1 MVNFRLPFAML
12 LPKVNCRTCLWVSN
26 FESFCYALLVNVRS
40 ELTVCMSI
48 CIVVYSQRFPSSQ
61 QLKLHALC
69 MYVVVQLCPSV
80 RVALLASRDITVVVV
95 AERKKISRAL
105 GFDKMALLKED
116 FFASKYYYVQ
126 MFVPRLLL

>member
-1 MVNFRLPFAML
+1 
-12 LPKVNCRTCLWVSN
+12 
-26 FESFCYALLVNVRS
+26 
-40 ELTVCMSI
+40 MSI

-69 MYVVVQLCPSV
+69 ILYVVVQLCPSV

-126 MFVPRLLL
+126 MFVPLLLL

>member
-26 FESFCYALLVNVRS
+26 FESFCYVIGECKVRAN
-40 ELTVCMSI
+40 C
-48 CIVVYSQRFPSSQ
+48 VYVYMYCCVFPKVSFFT
-61 QLKLHALC
+61 AAEAAC
-69 MYVVVQLCPSV
+69 TMYVVVQLCPSV

-126 MFVPRLLL
+126 MFVPKLLV

>member
-1 MVNFRLPFAML
+1 MYVYMYCCVF
-12 LPKVNCRTCLWVSN
+12 PKV
-26 FESFCYALLVNVRS
+26 SFFTAAEAAC
-40 ELTVCMSI
+40 T
-48 CIVVYSQRFPSSQ
+48 
-61 QLKLHALC
+61 

-116 FFASKYYYVQ
+116 FLISGLIYGPTPKHTQ
-126 MFVPRLLL
+126 MTSHLNATNATKPLL